1 MEWQM
6 RKLLVVLGTIAGL
19 LVLVVAAG
27 FLLPRDHRVASRV
40 VLRAPV
46 DSVWRVVRNL
56 KDVPDFW
63 DDVRTVRREDG
74 PTGDDV
80 WVQAM
85 ADGSELRLMIW
96 EDNPPHRFVAEIVAG
111 EGAPFGGRW
120 IYDVERAGGGTA
132 VTVTEDG
139 WVANPVFRKVSLA
152 MGHHG
157 TLDSYLSALA
167 RRFGDSVAPTH
178 PQ

>member
-19 LVLVVAAG
+19 VVLVVATG
-27 FLLPRDHRVASRV
+27 FLLPREHRVASQV

-46 DSVWRVVRNL
+46 DSVWRVMRNL
-56 KDVPDFW
+56 QGLPDFW
-63 DDVRTVRREDG
+63 DDMRSVRREQG

-85 ADGSELRLMIW
+85 ADGFEMRLMIS
-96 EDNPPHRFVAEIVAG
+96 EDDPPRRFVTDIVAG

-120 IYDVERAGGGTA
+120 IYEVERTGGSTA
-132 VTVTEDG
+132 VTITEDG
-139 WVANPVFRKVSLA
+139 WVANPVFRLVSVA
-152 MGHHG
+152 MGHYG

-178 PQ
+178 LK